1 MSISNANLSAS
12 KTNKKKTLKVKND
25 NLENEKIS
33 KKRQKVEIIKTF
45 YCTAQVRYHQEMI
58 NCQVKILQNGNCEVE
73 FKEPVRAVAVGQ
85 SIVFYDNDT
94 MIGGGIIDQKL
105 I

>member
-1 MSISNANLSAS
+1 MSISNVNLSAS

-58 NCQVKILQNGNCEVE
+58 NCQVKILQNGNCQVE
-73 FKEPVRAVAVGQ
+73 FQEPVRAVAVGQ
-85 SIVFYDNDT
+85 SIVFYDNDI